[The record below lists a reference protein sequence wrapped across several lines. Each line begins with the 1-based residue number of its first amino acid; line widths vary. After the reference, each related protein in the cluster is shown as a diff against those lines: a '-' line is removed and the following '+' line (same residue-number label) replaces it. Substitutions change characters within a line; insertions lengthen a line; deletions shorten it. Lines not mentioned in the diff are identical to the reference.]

1 MTEGSPAPEG
11 STGLPVSQP
20 GGEVVP
26 GVGLVE
32 ELAAALR
39 ADTADLGAYHRALSA
54 SVGSLLPEGMVEVD
68 RDRSLSDRLAGRDGK
83 TTAIRL
89 RLGDA
94 TLELAA
100 VRGRL
105 VGTVAQ
111 DVRGVVISRRE
122 ITVSE
127 WTEQLAKYLAALAA
141 ESASARAALGRL
153 LEG

>member
-1 MTEGSPAPEG
+1 
-11 STGLPVSQP
+11 
-20 GGEVVP
+20 
-26 GVGLVE
+26 
-32 ELAAALR
+32 
-39 ADTADLGAYHRALSA
+39 SA